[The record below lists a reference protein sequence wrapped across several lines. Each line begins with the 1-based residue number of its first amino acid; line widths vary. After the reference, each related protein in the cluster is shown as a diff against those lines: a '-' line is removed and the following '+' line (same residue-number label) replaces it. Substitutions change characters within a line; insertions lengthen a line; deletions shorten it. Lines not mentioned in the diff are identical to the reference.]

1 MLMTGGAYASLA
13 GVMASFVYVLMVG
26 TEVKRRRVELNDR
39 EDILGKGISNL
50 LELIPIG
57 AKITILEDFDSF
69 SARLEERLGEFYPDA
84 SLGPI
89 HIDGL

>member
-1 MLMTGGAYASLA
+1 MYASIV
-13 GVMASFVYVLMVG
+13 GFVASLVYVLMME
-26 TEVKRRRVELNDR
+26 TEVTRRRVELNDR

-50 LELIPIG
+50 LELIPVG
-57 AKITILEDFDSF
+57 ANITIVEDIDLFG
-69 SARLEERLGEFYPDA
+69 ARLEERLGEFYPDA